1 MAKSR
6 ATGADSRTLA
16 VFETTYGTAPDGSG
30 GGVYRQVSFGRN
42 GVGGEKPLGN
52 DSLLGQGRDGQ
63 DPYYDAENVN
73 GAISVPIDLRGI
85 GFWLKGLLGD
95 PDTTDEGGGKFT
107 HVFTSGADDLPS
119 LTLEKGHPK
128 LTTKRFELITGF
140 VCGALNFDLARTGPA
155 SAAIDGIAQGST
167 ILTATKDSAPEAYAL
182 RRFFQN
188 RASIKMEGGQLAN
201 VTAGS
206 FNFTNN
212 IAGVETI
219 RDDGKIDGV
228 DTGEARASGSVTVRL
243 GSDTTISDAI
253 SAETPVSLEVGYSM
267 PGAEGYALKFVM
279 PRVFLPKVK
288 ESIEGPGGIDQQY
301 DWQAAY
307 DADAGHMMQVTL
319 INDVESY

>member
-1 MAKSR
+1 MSKLR

-16 VFETTYGTAPDGSG
+16 VFEADYGTAPDGSG
-30 GGVYRQVSFGRN
+30 GGVYRQVSFARN

-63 DPYYDAENVN
+63 DPYYEAENVG

-85 GFWLKGLLGD
+85 GFWLKGVLGNPATND
-95 PDTTDEGGGKFT
+95 NGDGTYD
-107 HVFTSGADDLPS
+107 HVFTSGGDDLPS
-119 LTLEKGHPK
+119 MTLEKAHSK
-128 LTTKRFELITGF
+128 LTTPRFELITGF
-140 VCGALNFDLARTGPA
+140 VCGSLSFDLARTGPA
-155 SAAIDGIAQGST
+155 SASIDGIAQGSEF
-167 ILTATKDSAPEAYAL
+167 LTSSNDNAPVAYAL

-188 RASIKMEGGQLAN
+188 RASIKMAGSQLGY

-206 FNFTNN
+206 FNYTNN
-212 IAGVETI
+212 IEGVETI

-243 GSDTTISDAI
+243 SSDTTITDAI
-253 SAETPVSLEVGYSM
+253 TAETPVSMEVGYSM
-267 PGAEGYALKFVM
+267 PGAEGYALKFAM

-301 DWQAAY
+301 DWQAAF
-307 DADAGHMMQVTL
+307 DSVAGHMMQVTL
-319 INDVESY
+319 TNDVANY

>member
-1 MAKSR
+1 MAKLR

-30 GGVYRQVSFGRN
+30 GGVYRQVSFARN
-42 GVGGEKPLGN
+42 GIGGEKPLGN

-63 DPYYDAENVN
+63 DPYFEAENVN
-73 GAISVPIDLRGI
+73 GGISVPIDLRGI

-95 PDTTDEGGGKFT
+95 PATADNGDGTYD
-107 HVFTSGADDLPS
+107 HVFTSGGDDLPS
-119 LTLEKGHPK
+119 MTIEKGHPK
-128 LTTKRFELITGF
+128 LTTQRFELITGF
-140 VCGALNFDLARTGPA
+140 ICGSISFDLARTGPA
-155 SAAIDGIAQGST
+155 SASIEGIAQGST
-167 ILTATKDSAPEAYAL
+167 IQTATKDSAPVAYAL

-188 RASIKMEGGQLAN
+188 RASIKMAGGQLAN

-212 IAGVETI
+212 IEGVETI

-253 SAETPVSLEVGYSM
+253 SAETPVSMEVGYSM
-267 PGAEGYALKFVM
+267 PGAEGFKLTFVM

-301 DWQAAY
+301 DWQAAF
-307 DADAGHMMQVTL
+307 DSVAGHMMQVTL
-319 INDVESY
+319 TNDVEEY